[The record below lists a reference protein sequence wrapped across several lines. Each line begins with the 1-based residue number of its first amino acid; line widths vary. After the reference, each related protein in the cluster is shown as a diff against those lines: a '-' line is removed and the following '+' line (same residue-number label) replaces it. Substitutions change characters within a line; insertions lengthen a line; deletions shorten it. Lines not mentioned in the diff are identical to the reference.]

1 MTRGDRP
8 AAVALLYA
16 SALALILAAAV
27 ALGVGLLLSEQ
38 GTGPVL
44 VALVACVGGLL
55 LLGLGVVRRSGRPP
69 SAG

>member
-1 MTRGDRP
+1 MTEGDRR

-16 SALALILAAAV
+16 SSFAMILAAAA
-27 ALGVGLLLSEQ
+27 ALGVGLLSEH

-44 VALVACVGGLL
+44 VALVASLGGLL

-69 SAG
+69 S

>member
-1 MTRGDRP
+1 VTSGDRP

-16 SALALILAAAV
+16 SAFALILAAAA
-27 ALGVGLLLSEQ
+27 ALGVGLLSEH
-38 GTGPVL
+38 GSAPVL
-44 VALVACVGGLL
+44 VGLVASLGGLL